1 MRTDAPVPEHPAPPS
16 SPASPQRIRLI
27 DRITAYRQPI
37 GLVFTLLLFGLAL
50 VACYHLLR
58 EIDPGAL
65 HDAIADVPRPALLGA
80 LSATAL
86 GFVILLGYEW
96 SASRFA
102 GVTLPMRSLATGGFS
117 AFAIGNAVGLSLLS
131 GGSVRYRLYSRH
143 GIGAAEIAR
152 MTLCQPFPGLR
163 TAGAGGTRRTLQ
175 SRRCGV
181 GAAPAPRPGRRH
193 RDRRPVAGCRPGGVP
208 GPAPSAGRTAVPDS
222 LLVRLGRRSLRLPGL
237 RLSLLQLLITA
248 LDVAAAATVLYL
260 LLPETPPFAAF
271 LLVYLLALAAGVL
284 SHVPGGVGVFE
295 AVLLAAF
302 AGQLGARRWPRP
314 CSCTA

>member
-80 LSATAL
+80 LGATAL

-102 GVTLPMRSLATGGFS
+102 GVTLPMRNLATGGFS

-131 GGSVRYRLYSRH
+131 GG
-143 GIGAAEIAR
+143 
-152 MTLCQPFPGLR
+152 
-163 TAGAGGTRRTLQ
+163 
-175 SRRCGV
+175 
-181 GAAPAPRPGRRH
+181 
-193 RDRRPVAGCRPGGVP
+193 
-208 GPAPSAGRTAVPDS
+208 
-222 LLVRLGRRSLRLPGL
+222 
-237 RLSLLQLLITA
+237 
-248 LDVAAAATVLYL
+248 
-260 LLPETPPFAAF
+260 
-271 LLVYLLALAAGVL
+271 
-284 SHVPGGVGVFE
+284 
-295 AVLLAAF
+295 
-302 AGQLGARRWPRP
+302 
-314 CSCTA
+314 

>member
-80 LSATAL
+80 LGATAL

-152 MTLCQPFPGLR
+152 MTLF
-163 TAGAGGTRRTLQ
+163 A
-175 SRRCGV
+175 S
-181 GAAPAPRPGRRH
+181 
-193 RDRRPVAGCRPGGVP
+193 
-208 GPAPSAGRTAVPDS
+208 
-222 LLVRLGRRSLRLPGL
+222 
-237 RLSLLQLLITA
+237 LSLGCA
-248 LDVAAAATVLYL
+248 LPV
-260 LLPETPPFAAF
+260 
-271 LLVYLLALAAGVL
+271 LAAL
-284 SHVPGGVGVFE
+284 WGGDCFDTCQKRDG
-295 AVLLAAF
+295 
-302 AGQLGARRWPRP
+302 
-314 CSCTA
+314 